1 MKSKDDL
8 KQAESTCKNE
18 GLHVF
23 DYSKKVFFSDRQ
35 YLKLCRII
43 ILHKHK
49 SLFHKLDVRNL
60 TAVNV
65 NPLIIVVPEVVTEL

>member
-1 MKSKDDL
+1 MFLIIARKS
-8 KQAESTCKNE
+8 
-18 GLHVF
+18 
-23 DYSKKVFFSDRQ
+23 FSLTDNS
-35 YLKLCRII
+35 LKLCRII

-49 SLFHKLDVRNL
+49 SLFDKLDVRNL